1 MRFRSRHNKDK
12 FFPNQLNSIRDNN
25 NNNYNYNN
33 NKNTC
38 RRHFKCIQSAFEAC
52 ATTWRIR
59 NTRHVC
65 NCDCLCVWHSGAFA
79 ADCTCTHTRA
89 FLVTATWV
97 LACHSLLNAEVSV
110 SSTMCVRVLD
120 CFGTSKALCSKLI
133 WAFSWMWQWH
143 GSAAIAINLLLN
155 LQYNVYALAALIN
168 KHNWFQCTVH
178 RKRGQ
183 GNGSSSSSRTTKQ
196 E

>member
-1 MRFRSRHNKDK
+1 MRPHGVYV
-12 FFPNQLNSIRDNN
+12 IRA
-25 NNNYNYNN
+25 
-33 NKNTC
+33 T
-38 RRHFKCIQSAFEAC
+38 SAI
-52 ATTWRIR
+52 AT
-59 NTRHVC
+59 VC
-65 NCDCLCVWHSGAFA
+65 VCGTLGHLQPTAHLSE
-79 ADCTCTHTRA
+79 THTHTYSCLFSYGNLSARLPQSIKCRGVCVFQWA
-89 FLVTATWV
+89 
-97 LACHSLLNAEVSV
+97 
-110 SSTMCVRVLD
+110 CVRVLD

-143 GSAAIAINLLLN
+143 GSAAVAINLLLN

-183 GNGSSSSSRTTKQ
+183 GNGSSSSRNGSRTTKQ